1 MVGTA
6 HTMLRP
12 SGKAVID
19 GQLVDVVSQGDLI
32 PAGTAL
38 RVLAV
43 EGPRVVVGAAS

>member
-1 MVGTA
+1 MEGTA
-6 HTMLRP
+6 HTILRP

-32 PAGTAL
+32 PAGTSL

-43 EGPRVVVGAAS
+43 EGPRVVVAAA